1 MKKLFFA
8 LVACVAMFAFS
19 SCEKKDAQIFDL
31 TYDETTGEQAE
42 IMIYQ
47 NQYLPIFMEELA
59 KVAKQPTESGRTFL
73 IDNSTESEAKKIM
86 KPAFEAAS
94 AKAQQA
100 AGEPSAIKG
109 FKVILNYQ
117 KGDGKSV
124 EYLSYIFK

>member
-8 LVACVAMFAFS
+8 LMAVVAMLAFT

-31 TYDETTGEQAE
+31 TYDESTGEQGE

-47 NQYLPIFMEELA
+47 NQYLPIFMDELS
-59 KVAKQPTESGRTFL
+59 KVAKQATESGRTFL
-73 IDNSTESEAKKIM
+73 IDNSSESEAKRII
-86 KPAFEAAS
+86 KPAFETAA